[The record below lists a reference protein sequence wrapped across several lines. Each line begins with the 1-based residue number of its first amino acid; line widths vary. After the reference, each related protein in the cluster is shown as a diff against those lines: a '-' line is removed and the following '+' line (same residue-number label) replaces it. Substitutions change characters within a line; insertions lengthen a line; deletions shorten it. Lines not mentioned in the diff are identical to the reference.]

1 MCMFSRNTGIMEV
14 SREEK
19 RQHLKESGWWAHFN
33 DDCWFDSALD
43 ELYVEDEN
51 IRGFRP
57 KIEGLTLE
65 EAFKKSKYNK

>member
-1 MCMFSRNTGIMEV
+1 MYMFSRNTGIMEV

-43 ELYVEDEN
+43 ELYVENEN

>member
-1 MCMFSRNTGIMEV
+1 MFSRNTGIMEV

-19 RQHLKESGWWAHFN
+19 RQHLKENGWWAHFN

-43 ELYVEDEN
+43 ELYVENEN

>member
-1 MCMFSRNTGIMEV
+1 MCMFSFNTDIMV
-14 SREEK
+14 NRKEK
-19 RQHLKESGWWAHFN
+19 IQYLKEKGWWAHFN
-33 DDCWFDSALD
+33 NDCWFDSALD
-43 ELYVEDEN
+43 ELYVENEN